1 MKNLPHLAITV
12 VIIIMVFG
20 IGVYL
25 GAKIRL
31 PFLDT
36 LTGRSGLRAERDELD
51 KRYQE
56 RTADL
61 QGLLDSSAA
70 IIGRLETRV
79 GELQE
84 LGVAE
89 RDIVRQREEIA
100 GTEREVTERIDIGLT
115 VADAHIDR
123 VESGIDNALRGLQV
137 LEDELRKN
145 YLSATIGDSE

>member
-1 MKNLPHLAITV
+1 MKLPHFIV
-12 VIIIMVFG
+12 VVVVFIIGCGM
-20 IGVYL
+20 GVYL

-31 PFLDT
+31 PFLDI
-36 LTGRSGLRAERDELD
+36 LTGRSALRAERDELD
-51 KRYQE
+51 RRYQE

-100 GTEREVTERIDIGLT
+100 TAEREVTERIDIGLT

-123 VESGIDNALRGLQV
+123 VESGIDNALRGLQI
-137 LEDELRKN
+137 LEDELRKDYIPAKAGYN
-145 YLSATIGDSE
+145 